1 MGKCLT
7 EEFNPSPE
15 KLNLKKGWPVFTTK
29 DYLLIAAVVLYIL
42 ANVVVGV
49 LAARRVKNSTDYI
62 VAGHRLPLYMVIATV
77 FATWFGSETLLGT
90 SSTFVSEGMGG
101 IVADPFGAALCLIL
115 VGLFFAGP
123 LYRLK
128 LLTIGDYYKLRYGRD
143 IEIATSL
150 IIIISYLGWVAAQFT
165 ALGVVF
171 SSISHGLVSQNTGI
185 YIGAAIVLVYTI
197 FGGMWSV
204 ALTDLIQMATIAI
217 GLMIITW
224 VITGQIDGGAPAV
237 FQQAADSGKLNMMPE
252 ASLMGWLGFFGALL
266 TLGFGSIP
274 QQDVFQRAM
283 AANSENNAKRGAVI
297 GGVLYLL
304 IAMMPIY
311 LAYTAFMIEP
321 VAVKQMLSDSGDP
334 QLVLPTLVMNHTPF
348 IIQIIFFGAVL
359 SAIMSTAAAT
369 LLAPSSM
376 ISENIL
382 SRFFAARDE
391 KHKLRFI
398 RGSVVLFAF
407 FVLLYALNSEKS
419 IFQMVESAYKVVLV
433 GAFVPLAFGLYWQR
447 ASHNGARVAMVSG
460 VGSWL
465 IFEYLELGNWAMIGL
480 PQAAGVCPPQLAGL
494 IVAVFGMLI
503 GSLIWPNQRGMP
515 QPPVTENSLLTK

>member
-1 MGKCLT
+1 M
-7 EEFNPSPE
+7 
-15 KLNLKKGWPVFTTK
+15 FTTK
-29 DYLLIAAVVLYIL
+29 ESLLIAAVVLYIL
-42 ANVVVGV
+42 ANIVVGIW
-49 LAARRVKNSTDYI
+49 AARRVKNSADYV

-90 SSTFVSEGMGG
+90 SSTFVKEGLGG

-115 VGLFFAGP
+115 VGLFFAKP

-143 IEIATSL
+143 IEIATSVV
-150 IIIISYLGWVAAQFT
+150 IIISYLGWVAAQFT

-171 SSISHGLVSQNTGI
+171 NSISHGLVSLNTGI

-217 GLMIITW
+217 GLVIITW
-224 VITGQIDGGAPAV
+224 VVTGKIDGGAPV
-237 FQQAADSGKLNMMPE
+237 VLEQAAAAGKLNFFPE
-252 ASLMGWLGFFGALL
+252 LSWAGWLGFFGALF

-274 QQDVFQRAM
+274 QQDVYQRVM
-283 AANSENNAKRGAVI
+283 SANSEVNAKRGSVI

-321 VAVKQMLSDSGDP
+321 TAVKDALSDGGDP

-348 IIQIIFFGAVL
+348 IVQIIFFGAVL
-359 SAIMSTAAAT
+359 SAIMSTASAT

-382 SRFFAARDE
+382 SRFFKGRDE
-391 KHKLRFI
+391 KYKLNFI

-407 FVLLYALNSEKS
+407 CVLLYSLNSSQS
-419 IFQMVESAYKVVLV
+419 IFQMVEEAYKVVLV
-433 GAFVPLAFGLYWQR
+433 GAFVPLVFGLYWKR
-447 ASHNGARVAMVSG
+447 ASQNGARLAIVAG
-460 VGSWL
+460 VVSWL
-465 IFEYLELGNWAMIGL
+465 VFEYLESEFWTMIGL
-480 PQAAGVCPPQLAGL
+480 PDAIGVCPPQLAGL
-494 IVAVFGMLI
+494 IFATLGMLI
-503 GSLIWPNQRGMP
+503 GSFIWPNQKPLP
-515 QPPVTENSLLTK
+515 QPPVDQSASTLQ

>member
-1 MGKCLT
+1 M
-7 EEFNPSPE
+7 
-15 KLNLKKGWPVFTTK
+15 FTTK
-29 DYLLIAAVVLYIL
+29 DNLLIAAVILYIL

-90 SSTFVSEGMGG
+90 SSTFVREGMSG

-128 LLTIGDYYKLRYGRD
+128 LLTIGDYYKIRYGRD
-143 IEIATSL
+143 IEIATSVV
-150 IIIISYLGWVAAQFT
+150 IIISYLGWVAAQFT

-171 SSISHGLVSQNTGI
+171 NSISHGMISQNAGI
-185 YIGAAIVLVYTI
+185 YLGAAIVLIYTI

-217 GLMIITW
+217 GLVVITW
-224 VITGQIDGGAPAV
+224 VITGQVDGGAPAV
-237 FQQAADSGKLNMMPE
+237 IHHAAESGKLNMLPDT
-252 ASLMGWLGFFGALL
+252 SLVGWLGFFSALI

-283 AANSENNAKRGAVI
+283 SANSEKNAKRGAVI
-297 GGVLYLL
+297 GGVLYLV

-321 VAVKQMLSDSGDP
+321 ATVQSMLSENGDP

-348 IIQIIFFGAVL
+348 FVQIIFFGAVL
-359 SAIMSTAAAT
+359 SAIMSTASAT

-382 SRFFAARDE
+382 SRFFIGRNE
-391 KHKLRFI
+391 QYKLRFI
-398 RGSVVLFAF
+398 RSSVVLFAC
-407 FVLLYALNSEKS
+407 FVLLYAVQSEQS
-419 IFQMVESAYKVVLV
+419 IFQMVEDAYKVVLV

-447 ASHNGARVAMVSG
+447 ASQNGARLAMLSG
-460 VGSWL
+460 IMSWL
-465 IFEYLELGNWAMIGL
+465 IFEYLDKSSNWAALGF
-480 PQAAGVCPPQLAGL
+480 PEVAGVCPPQLAGL
-494 IVAVFGMLI
+494 LVAVVGMI
-503 GSLIWPNQRGMP
+503 VGSLIWPNRDGMP
-515 QPPVTENSLLTK
+515 QPIAEKISDETVLKPK